1 MNPSKILIDITKQ
14 GILFFLSN
22 RSNRSQLH
30 IETTRNTRLAGI
42 IYENISSTNF
52 ISDWS
57 KYDDIYITTN
67 SDYITPALANKH
79 IQNVV
84 HLLNLSSNESS
95 QARLFPLL
103 YEFLFRPTNRV
114 MNLVDQLLI
123 KFDHEKTS
131 PKQLIC
137 LHIRIGKNPT
147 MIHDKMLP
155 YRDTMVEDILQ
166 FVEKNLTINK
176 KSMIFVTSD
185 SMEINQYILNK
196 YDRSQTVAIPGPIIH
211 IDRLSSSYS
220 STEQCQGFLKVISD
234 FYVLGE
240 CDTLIMPRS
249 GFSEWAS
256 RRRYLVNQFH
266 QLYLYCRGI
275 HQITGHKWRRPYVI
289 C

>member
-1 MNPSKILIDITKQ
+1 
-14 GILFFLSN
+14 
-22 RSNRSQLH
+22 
-30 IETTRNTRLAGI
+30 
-42 IYENISSTNF
+42 
-52 ISDWS
+52 
-57 KYDDIYITTN
+57 
-67 SDYITPALANKH
+67 
-79 IQNVV
+79 
-84 HLLNLSSNESS
+84 
-95 QARLFPLL
+95 
-103 YEFLFRPTNRV
+103 

-123 KFDHEKTS
+123 KLDNKNTLKT
-131 PKQLIC
+131 QLIC

-147 MIHDKMLP
+147 MIYDKRLS

-166 FVEKNLTINK
+166 FVEKNVTRNK
-176 KSMIFVTSD
+176 KSMIFITSD

-196 YDRSQTVAIPGPIIH
+196 YDRSQTISIPGPIIH

-240 CDTLIMPRS
+240 CDTLIMARS

-256 RRRYLVNQFH
+256 RRRYLINQFN

-275 HQITGHKWRRPYVI
+275 HQITGEKWRRPYTI